1 MEYPCST
8 NSMNYQQSTHPT
20 GPNQYNQY
28 SPNCVSNY
36 GYYQGSNSTL
46 YNSNSNFQTTCRY
59 GNSSNSSAVPH
70 QQEQGYYAQQYS
82 SQQDVS
88 NDVPSDALLNT
99 SSNKSYCSNYINTT
113 CTPSSGT
120 SQTYQ
125 QSVSEM

>member
-1 MEYPCST
+1 
-8 NSMNYQQSTHPT
+8 MNYQQS

-46 YNSNSNFQTTCRY
+46 YNSNFQTTCRY

-82 SQQDVS
+82 SQQD
-88 NDVPSDALLNT
+88 DVPSDALLN
-99 SSNKSYCSNYINTT
+99 NKSYCSNYINTT

-125 QSVSEM
+125 QSVAEV